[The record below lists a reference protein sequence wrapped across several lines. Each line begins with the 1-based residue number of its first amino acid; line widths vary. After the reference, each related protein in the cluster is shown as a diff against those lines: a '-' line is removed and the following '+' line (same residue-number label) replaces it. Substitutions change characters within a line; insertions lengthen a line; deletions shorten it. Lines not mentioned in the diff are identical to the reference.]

1 MSPLSQQNEQQAG
14 DCSNIVDRQPRT
26 HDRRSASSSS
36 AHVDQSAQV
45 IAVVART
52 RRNELQC
59 SNLANTREQLR
70 VVIERGVDRACTRCG
85 MGLAASGEHH
95 EEESLCY
102 VTLCYINSQYNGT

>member
-1 MSPLSQQNEQQAG
+1 MSPRSKKNEKQAG
-14 DCSNIVDRQPRT
+14 DCSNIEDQQPRT

-45 IAVVART
+45 IAVAARM

-59 SNLANTREQLR
+59 SNLANTLEQR
-70 VVIERGVDRACTRCG
+70 HVVIERRVDRACTRCE

-95 EEESLCY
+95 EEQ
-102 VTLCYINSQYNGT
+102 T